1 MVRGKQA
8 VFEFGKT
15 HAMLIS
21 TKQKCKAL
29 QNQSHDLRVKIKG
42 TGLDTVTNTRY
53 LGVNT
58 DSSLDWKE
66 HIKAISSKVS
76 RAIGFLKH
84 ARSFLPQD
92 TLKTL

>member
-1 MVRGKQA
+1 
-8 VFEFGKT
+8 
-15 HAMLIS
+15 MLIS

-53 LGVNT
+53 LGVNI

-66 HIKAISSKVS
+66 HIKAISSKVA

-92 TLKTL
+92 TLKTLHWHC